1 MIQVYEA
8 CSDIMALYYI
18 CNVLE
23 CPCKCMLLDWRSP
36 LKVLAFQS
44 YKVEAAL
51 FVDVSV
57 TVVVK

>member
-1 MIQVYEA
+1 
-8 CSDIMALYYI
+8 
-18 CNVLE
+18 
-23 CPCKCMLLDWRSP
+23 MLLDWRSP